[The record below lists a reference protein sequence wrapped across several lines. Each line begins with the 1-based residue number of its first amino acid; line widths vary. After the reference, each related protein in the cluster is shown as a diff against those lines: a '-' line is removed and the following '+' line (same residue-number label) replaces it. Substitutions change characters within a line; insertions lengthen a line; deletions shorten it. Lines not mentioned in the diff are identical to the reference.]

1 MAIGTPF
8 HARTAALNKSLD
20 WRQWS
25 GYFAT
30 GHYQDFHQ
38 PEYSAIRNG
47 AALIDVSPLN
57 KYLITGPGAVDLV
70 DRVITRNARKCRI
83 GQVIY
88 TPWCDE
94 QGKVLQE
101 GTVVRLDGDRFQL
114 NAAEPAIGWLRLNA
128 AGLEVKIEDRSAALA
143 ALSIQGPK
151 SRALLAAVC
160 ADGGVEDLKFFRAT
174 HADVGGARVLITR
187 TGFTGDLGYEL
198 WIDAG
203 DAVGVWDVLMEA
215 GNGHGVAAC
224 GLQAMDVAR
233 IEAGF
238 ILIGVDY
245 ISAEEALIPSQRSSP
260 YELELGWSVKLGKKT
275 GFVGRDAL
283 ARERDEGSAWR
294 LRGLEIAWEP
304 LEALY
309 AEADLMPDLPTVAWR
324 EPVPVYAG
332 NRQVGRA
339 TSGCWSTLLKKY
351 VALASLEADW
361 AKPGTTVDMEVT
373 VDYQRQRAPAKIVE
387 LPFFRPPRMRG

>member
-8 HARTAALNKSLD
+8 HARTAALNESLD
-20 WRQWS
+20 WRQWA
-25 GYFAT
+25 GYFAA
-30 GHYQDFHQ
+30 GHYHDFHQ

-47 AALIDVSPLN
+47 VALIDVSPLY
-57 KYLITGPGAVDLV
+57 KYLISGPGAAALV
-70 DRVITRNARKCRI
+70 DRVITR
-83 GQVIY
+83 
-88 TPWCDE
+88 
-94 QGKVLQE
+94 
-101 GTVVRLDGDRFQL
+101 DRFQL

-128 AGLEVKIEDRSAALA
+128 AGLEVEIADRSAAFA
-143 ALSIQGPK
+143 ALSVQGPR
-151 SRALLAAVC
+151 SRALLAEVC
-160 ADGGVEDLKFFRAT
+160 TGGDVEQLKFFRAT
-174 HADVGGARVLITR
+174 DAAIGKSRVLVTR
-187 TGFTGDLGYEL
+187 TGYTGDLGYEL

-203 DAVGVWDVLMEA
+203 DAVRVWDVLMEA
-215 GNGHGVAAC
+215 GKGHGVAAC

-245 ISAEEALIPSQRSSP
+245 VSAEAALIPSQLSSP
-260 YELELGWSVKLGKKT
+260 YELELGWSVKLGKKA

-283 ARERDEGSAWR
+283 AREHGAGSTWQ
-294 LRGLEIAWEP
+294 LRGLEIDWEP

-324 EPVPVYAG
+324 VPVPVYAG

-351 VALASLEADW
+351 VVLASLEADW
-361 AKPGTTVDMEVT
+361 AKPGTTIDMEVT
-373 VDYQRQRAPAKIVE
+373 VDYQRRRAPASVVE